1 MKYKLIAC
9 DLDGTLLQDDSKV
22 SRENLDAIGKITQK
36 GIIFALVTGR
46 TLYEIPEEL
55 LKCSDIRY
63 IVFSDGSVAC
73 DRKNDTELYSKYI
86 DRKTALKLFNLL
98 KPLSVMTEIYQ
109 DGHPVTEKRNL
120 NNDSYEY
127 YKIDED
133 YRSVIDQT
141 RIGVDNLESY
151 IEGCEKIELFNI
163 FFREQAQCSEYAKLL
178 ENIDE
183 IQFTTSMENN
193 IEITSKSV
201 LKGVALER
209 LCDYL
214 RISSDSVICVGDS
227 PNDFSMFDFSG
238 LALSAGNACEE
249 VKKRTDKT
257 VCTNNEHIVKYIL
270 ENILEV

>member
-9 DLDGTLLQDDSKV
+9 DLDGTLLQDDSRV
-22 SRENLDAIGKITQK
+22 SRENLDAIGRITQK

-46 TLYEIPEEL
+46 TLYEIPKEL
-55 LKCSDIRY
+55 LQCSDIRY

-73 DRKNDTELYSKYI
+73 DRKNDTELFSKYI
-86 DRKTALKLFNLL
+86 DRETALKLYNLL
-98 KPLSVMTEIYQ
+98 KPFSVMTEIYQ
-109 DGHPVTEKRNL
+109 NGHPVTEKQNI
-120 NNDSYEY
+120 NNKSYEY
-127 YKIDED
+127 YRVDVD

-141 RIGVDNLESY
+141 RIGVDNLKSY

-163 FFREQAQCSEYAKLL
+163 FFKDQSQRSEYAKLL
-178 ENIDE
+178 ENMDE

-214 RISSDSVICVGDS
+214 RISSENVICVGDS

-238 LALSAGNACEE
+238 LSLSAGNACEE
-249 VKKRTDKT
+249 VKKHADKT
-257 VCTNNEHIVKYIL
+257 VCTNNEHIAKYIL
-270 ENILEV
+270 KNILEV

>member
-9 DLDGTLLQDDSKV
+9 DLDGTLLQDNSRV
-22 SRENLDAIGKITQK
+22 SRENLDAISEITQK

-46 TLYEIPEEL
+46 TLYEIPKEL
-55 LKCSDIRY
+55 LQCSDIRY
-63 IVFSDGSVAC
+63 IVFSDGAVAC
-73 DRKNDTELYSKYI
+73 DRKNDTELFSKYI
-86 DRKTALKLFNLL
+86 DRKTALKLYNLL
-98 KPLSVMTEIYQ
+98 KPFSVMTEIYQ
-109 DGHPVTEKRNL
+109 DGHPVTEKQNL
-120 NNDSYEY
+120 NNESYEY
-127 YKIDED
+127 YRVDED

-163 FFREQAQCSEYAKLL
+163 FFRDQAQRSEYAKLL
-178 ENIDE
+178 ENMDE

-214 RISSDSVICVGDS
+214 RISSENVICVGDS
-227 PNDFSMFDFSG
+227 PNDFSMFDYSG

-249 VKKRTDKT
+249 VKKHADKT
-257 VCTNNEHIVKYIL
+257 VCTNNEHIAKYIL
-270 ENILEV
+270 KNILEV

>member
-9 DLDGTLLQDDSKV
+9 DLDGTLLQDDSRV
-22 SRENLDAIGKITQK
+22 SRENLDAISKITQK

-46 TLYEIPEEL
+46 TLYEIPKEL
-55 LKCSDIRY
+55 LQCSDIRY
-63 IVFSDGSVAC
+63 IVFSDGAVAC
-73 DRKNDTELYSKYI
+73 DRKNDTELFSKYI
-86 DRKTALKLFNLL
+86 DRKTALKLYNLL
-98 KPLSVMTEIYQ
+98 KPFSVMTEIYQ
-109 DGHPVTEKRNL
+109 DGHPVTEKQNI
-120 NNDSYEY
+120 NNESYEY
-127 YKIDED
+127 YRVDED

-141 RIGVDNLESY
+141 RIGVKNLESY

-163 FFREQAQCSEYAKLL
+163 FFRGQSQRSEYAKLL
-178 ENIDE
+178 ENMDE

-214 RISSDSVICVGDS
+214 RISSENVICVGDS
-227 PNDFSMFDFSG
+227 PNDFSMFDYSG

-249 VKKRTDKT
+249 VKKHADKT
-257 VCTNNEHIVKYIL
+257 VCTNNEHIAKYIL
-270 ENILEV
+270 KNILEV

>member
-9 DLDGTLLQDDSKV
+9 DLDGTLLQDNSRV
-22 SRENLDAIGKITQK
+22 SRENLDAISKITQK

-46 TLYEIPEEL
+46 TLYEIPKEL
-55 LKCSDIRY
+55 LQCSDIRY
-63 IVFSDGSVAC
+63 IVFSDGAVAC
-73 DRKNDTELYSKYI
+73 DRKNDTELFSKYI
-86 DRKTALKLFNLL
+86 DRKTALKLYNLL
-98 KPLSVMTEIYQ
+98 KPFSVMTEIYQ
-109 DGHPVTEKRNL
+109 DGHPVTEKQNI
-120 NNDSYEY
+120 NNESYEY
-127 YKIDED
+127 YRVDED

-151 IEGCEKIELFNI
+151 IEGCDKIELFNI
-163 FFREQAQCSEYAKLL
+163 FFRDQSQRSEYAKLL
-178 ENIDE
+178 ENMDE

-214 RISSDSVICVGDS
+214 RISSENVICVGDS
-227 PNDFSMFDFSG
+227 PNDFSMFDYSG

-249 VKKRTDKT
+249 VKKHADKT
-257 VCTNNEHIVKYIL
+257 VCTNNEHIAKYIL
-270 ENILEV
+270 KNILEV

>member
-9 DLDGTLLQDDSKV
+9 DLDGTLLQDDSRV
-22 SRENLDAIGKITQK
+22 SRENLDAISKITQK

-46 TLYEIPEEL
+46 TLYEIPKEL
-55 LKCSDIRY
+55 LQCSDIRY
-63 IVFSDGSVAC
+63 IVFSDGAVAC
-73 DRKNDTELYSKYI
+73 DRKNDTELFSKYI
-86 DRKTALKLFNLL
+86 DRKTALKLYNLL
-98 KPLSVMTEIYQ
+98 KPFSVMTEIYQ

-127 YKIDED
+127 YKVDED

-141 RIGVDNLESY
+141 RIGVENLESY
-151 IEGCEKIELFNI
+151 IEGCDKIELFNI
-163 FFREQAQCSEYAKLL
+163 FFRDRSQRSEYAKLL
-178 ENIDE
+178 ENMDE
-183 IQFTTSMENN
+183 IQLTTSMESN

-214 RISSDSVICVGDS
+214 RISSENVICVGDS
-227 PNDFSMFDFSG
+227 PNDFSMFDYSG

-249 VKKRTDKT
+249 VKKHADKT
-257 VCTNNEHIVKYIL
+257 VCTNNEHIAKYIL
-270 ENILEV
+270 KNILEV